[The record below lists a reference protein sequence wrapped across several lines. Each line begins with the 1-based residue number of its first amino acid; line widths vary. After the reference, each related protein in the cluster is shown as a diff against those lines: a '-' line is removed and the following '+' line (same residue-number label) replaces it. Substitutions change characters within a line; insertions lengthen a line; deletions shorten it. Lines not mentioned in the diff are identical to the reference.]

1 VLFGIK
7 CTETDAR
14 RNHDVN
20 ENYKLL
26 LIIRSELKMWHRH
39 RIFI

>member
-1 VLFGIK
+1 MQSSLPI
-7 CTETDAR
+7 ETDAR

-26 LIIRSELKMWHRH
+26 LIIRAELKMWHSYG
-39 RIFI
+39 I